1 MASSL
6 PLSFHIIPQNNNTP
20 KSLSLSH
27 QTHTS
32 TSFLSPQYSSTTSLS
47 VSHICYSSLPEREE
61 SRWLREEQRWL
72 REEARWLREEK
83 RWEAEREA
91 LLLQIQS
98 LQLRLKEVENRM
110 NSLPETSVT
119 ETVANIAKLLQ
130 LLKEGELGKNV
141 NVITESGSI
150 SVPLILEA
158 AKENEVIVKEA
169 IEQEKVIREVPKES
183 EREGKEAKKRRPLRK
198 GSEGDEVRLLQEQLL
213 KLGFY
218 CGEEDMEFSSFTS
231 GTESA
236 VKTWQASSGVPE
248 DGIMTS
254 ELLETLYMVQNI
266 DGVRENPKQP
276 DGTEAKTSANGA
288 PVASI
293 MEIEEVQQTIVKEDS
308 VSETEVSHHRVF
320 LLGEN
325 RWEEPSR
332 LTTSRKPAETTGG
345 STTTKC
351 LTCRGEG
358 RLLCMECDG
367 TGEPNI
373 EEQQFMEWIDE
384 GMKCPYCEGHGFVT
398 CDVCEGKKIMQV

>member
-6 PLSFHIIPQNNNTP
+6 PLSFHIFTSNLHNNNTYTP
-20 KSLSLSH
+20 KFFSLKNSSA
-27 QTHTS
+27 
-32 TSFLSPQYSSTTSLS
+32 SFS
-47 VSHICYSSLPEREE
+47 VSHVCYSGSPEREE

-72 REEARWLREEK
+72 REEQRWLREER

-91 LLLQIQS
+91 LLVQIRE
-98 LQLRLKEVENRM
+98 LQLRVKELESSRD
-110 NSLPETSVT
+110 SLLPEATSVT

-130 LLKEGELGKNV
+130 MLKEGEGGKNV
-141 NVITESGSI
+141 TVIAETGSI
-150 SVPLILEA
+150 ALPLVLEA
-158 AKENEVIVKEA
+158 AKQNEAVVKEA
-169 IEQEKVIREVPKES
+169 PQQEKVIREVPKVS
-183 EREGKEAKKRRPLRK
+183 EGEGKKAKKRQTLKK

-218 CGEEDMEFSSFTS
+218 CGEEDMEFSSFSS
-231 GTESA
+231 GTERA
-236 VKTWQASSGVPE
+236 VKTWQASSDLRE

-254 ELLETLYMVQNI
+254 ELLEKLYMVQNI
-266 DGVRENPKQP
+266 DRVKENPKQP

-288 PVASI
+288 PIASI

-332 LTTSRKPAETTGG
+332 LSSSKKPAETTSG

-351 LTCRGEG
+351 ITCRGEG
-358 RLLCMECDG
+358 RVLCMECDG

-373 EEQQFMEWIDE
+373 EEQFMEWIDE
-384 GMKCPYCEGHGFVT
+384 GMKCPYCEGHGFIT
-398 CDVCEGKKIMQV
+398 CDVCQGKKIMQA

>member
-6 PLSFHIIPQNNNTP
+6 PLSFHIIHNNNNNTP
-20 KSLSLSH
+20 KPLSLS
-27 QTHTS
+27 QYIS
-32 TSFLSPQYSSTTSLS
+32 NTSFLSAHSSSTSL
-47 VSHICYSSLPEREE
+47 VSHHICYSNLPEREE

-72 REEARWLREEK
+72 REEQRWLREER
-83 RWEAEREA
+83 RWEEEREA
-91 LLLQIQS
+91 LLLQIKE
-98 LQLRLKEVENRM
+98 LKLRLKEIEN
-110 NSLPETSVT
+110 NNNLLPEASSSVSD
-119 ETVANIAKLLQ
+119 TVANIAKLLQ

-141 NVITESGSI
+141 HVIAESGSI
-150 SVPLILEA
+150 ALPLVLEA
-158 AKENEVIVKEA
+158 AKQNEVIVKE
-169 IEQEKVIREVPKES
+169 EPQEEKVIREVPKES
-183 EREGKEAKKRRPLRK
+183 KGEGKEVKKRKTLKK

-218 CGEEDMEFSSFTS
+218 CGEEDEEFSIFSS
-231 GTESA
+231 GTERA
-236 VKTWQASSGVPE
+236 VKTWQSSCGIRE

-254 ELLETLYMVQNI
+254 ELLEKLYMVQKI
-266 DGVRENPKQP
+266 DGVKENPKQP
-276 DGTEAKTSANGA
+276 DVAEAKARANGA
-288 PVASI
+288 PVATI
-293 MEIEEVQQTIVKEDS
+293 MEIEEVQQTTVKEDG

-332 LTTSRKPAETTGG
+332 LTASKKQAKTTSG

-373 EEQQFMEWIDE
+373 EEQFMEWIDE
-384 GMKCPYCEGHGFVT
+384 GMKCPYCEGHGFIT
-398 CDVCEGKKIMQV
+398 CDVCEGKKIMQA

>member
-6 PLSFHIIPQNNNTP
+6 PLSFHIIHNNNNTP
-20 KSLSLSH
+20 KSLSLSN
-27 QTHTS
+27 
-32 TSFLSPQYSSTTSLS
+32 TSFLSPHSSSIS
-47 VSHICYSSLPEREE
+47 HHICYSNLPEREE

-72 REEARWLREEK
+72 REEQRWLREER
-83 RWEAEREA
+83 RWEEEREA
-91 LLLQIQS
+91 LLLQIKE
-98 LQLRLKEVENRM
+98 LKLRLKEIESSRNNNNNNNNNV
-110 NSLPETSVT
+110 LPESSSVSD
-119 ETVANIAKLLQ
+119 TVANIAKLLQ

-141 NVITESGSI
+141 NVIAESGSI
-150 SVPLILEA
+150 ALPLVLEA
-158 AKENEVIVKEA
+158 AKQNEVIVKE
-169 IEQEKVIREVPKES
+169 EPQEEKVIREVPKES
-183 EREGKEAKKRRPLRK
+183 KGEFKEVKKRKTLKK

-218 CGEEDMEFSSFTS
+218 CGEEDEEFSIFSG
-231 GTESA
+231 GTERA
-236 VKTWQASSGVPE
+236 VKTWQSSCGIRE

-254 ELLETLYMVQNI
+254 ELLEKLYMVQKI
-266 DGVRENPKQP
+266 DGVKENPKQP
-276 DGTEAKTSANGA
+276 DVAEAKASANGA

-293 MEIEEVQQTIVKEDS
+293 MEIEEVQQTIVKEDG

-332 LTTSRKPAETTGG
+332 LTASKKPAETTSG

-373 EEQQFMEWIDE
+373 EEQFMEWIDE
-384 GMKCPYCEGHGFVT
+384 GMKCPYCEGHGFIT
-398 CDVCEGKKIMQV
+398 CDVCEGKKIMQA

>member
-6 PLSFHIIPQNNNTP
+6 PLSFHIITSNLHNTP
-20 KSLSLSH
+20 KFLSH
-27 QTHTS
+27 QTHI
-32 TSFLSPQYSSTTSLS
+32 SL
-47 VSHICYSSLPEREE
+47 SHICYSTSLEREE

-72 REEARWLREEK
+72 REEQRWLREER

-91 LLLQIQS
+91 LLLQIQE
-98 LQLRLKEVENRM
+98 LQLRVKELESRK
-110 NSLPETSVT
+110 NSEASVS

-130 LLKEGELGKNV
+130 LLKEGDLGKNV
-141 NVITESGSI
+141 TVIAESGSI
-150 SVPLILEA
+150 ALPLVLEA
-158 AKENEVIVKEA
+158 AKQNEVIIKEA
-169 IEQEKVIREVPKES
+169 PQQEKVIREVPKES
-183 EREGKEAKKRRPLRK
+183 GGEDIEAKKRKTLKK
-198 GSEGDEVRLLQEQLL
+198 GSEGDEVRLMQEQLL

-218 CGEEDMEFSSFTS
+218 CGEEDEEFSSFSS
-231 GTESA
+231 GTERA
-236 VKTWQASSGVPE
+236 VKTWQSSSGIRE

-254 ELLETLYMVQNI
+254 ELLEKLYMGQNI
-266 DGVRENPKQP
+266 DGVKENPKQP
-276 DGTEAKTSANGA
+276 DGTEAKASANGS

-293 MEIEEVQQTIVKEDS
+293 MEIEEVQQTIVKGDG
-308 VSETEVSHHRVF
+308 VSETEVSRYRVF

-332 LTTSRKPAETTGG
+332 LTTRKKSAANTSG

-351 LTCRGEG
+351 LTCHGEG

-373 EEQQFMEWIDE
+373 EEQFMEWIDE

-398 CDVCEGKKIMQV
+398 CDVCEGKKIMQA